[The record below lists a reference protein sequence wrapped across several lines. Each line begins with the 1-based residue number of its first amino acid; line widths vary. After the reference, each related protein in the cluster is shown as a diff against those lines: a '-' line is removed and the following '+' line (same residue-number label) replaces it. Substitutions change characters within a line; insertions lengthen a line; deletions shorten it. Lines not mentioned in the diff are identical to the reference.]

1 MSDYNQRQYCQ
12 MLERLTAFEQ
22 GRLPLNTLVNDLEG
36 LLNALQ
42 GVQPVWRQTFLHHWG
57 KLEDERA
64 FVLFKG
70 LNALDAET
78 SQRARAAV
86 SQLKLVV
93 LEKIDAPANHPRHIH
108 WTRN

>member
-1 MSDYNQRQYCQ
+1 

-22 GRLPLNTLVNDLEG
+22 GCLPLDTLVNNLEG

-42 GVQPVWRQTFLHHWG
+42 GVQPAWRQTFLHHWG

-78 SQRARAAV
+78 SQRARAAG

-93 LEKIDAPANHPRHIH
+93 LEKIVDPSNHPQHIH
-108 WTRN
+108 WTSN

>member
-1 MSDYNQRQYCQ
+1 MADYNQRQYCP

-22 GRLPLNTLVNDLEG
+22 GRLPLHTLVNDLEG

-42 GVQPVWRQTFLHHWG
+42 GVQAAWRQTFLHHWG

-70 LNALDAET
+70 LNSLDAET
-78 SQRARAAV
+78 SQRTRAAV

-93 LEKIDAPANHPRHIH
+93 LEKIDDPANHPQHIQ

>member
-1 MSDYNQRQYCQ
+1 

-22 GRLPLNTLVNDLEG
+22 GRLTLHALVNNLEG

-42 GVQPVWRQTFLHHWG
+42 PGVQPAWRQTFLHHWG

-64 FVLFKG
+64 CVLFKG
-70 LNALDAET
+70 LNTLDAET

-86 SQLKLVV
+86 SELKLIV
-93 LEKIDAPANHPRHIH
+93 LEKIDDPEHHPQHIH